1 MIRLLVTGVNE
12 CIKLC
17 VSIFIYLFL
26 IKKNNSLNI
35 IVGKARIAKRR
46 FPTTVTNLK
55 TLPLVYGIILL
66 DVKDLSSYNNF
77 RPWLKKQSFLLC
89 TCFYKKQIV
98 FIFFSSKCAFH
109 AFKESLFRIDLILFQ
124 NIYWFEVFG

>member
-1 MIRLLVTGVNE
+1 MIRLLVTGVNV
-12 CIKLC
+12 CIKLG
-17 VSIFIYLFL
+17 VSIFIYLFFN
-26 IKKNNSLNI
+26 KKNNSLNI
-35 IVGKARIAKRR
+35 IVGKAQIAKRR

-77 RPWLKKQSFLLC
+77 RPWLKKLSFLLC
-89 TCFYKKQIV
+89 TCYYKKQIV
-98 FIFFSSKCAFH
+98 FIFFF
-109 AFKESLFRIDLILFQ
+109 FKMCMHFIESLFRIALILFQ